1 MTSAIA
7 SVIEPLIES
16 SDELIALEGVS
27 SSWQEKIRSALV
39 PNSDL
44 PEYLLLPRSL
54 GTLSKI
60 IQAVDREEWRIMI
73 CGNGSKLNWGNLT
86 KNIQLVVSTQ
96 NLNRIIEHAVGDL
109 TVTVEAGTTLAQ
121 LQETL
126 AKTNQF
132 LPLDPSYP
140 EEATIGG
147 IVATADT
154 GSWRQRYGSVRDLL
168 IGLSFVRADGEIAKA
183 GGRVVKNVAG
193 YDLMKL
199 FTGSYGSL
207 GILSALTFRVYPLP
221 ETSKTLVIT
230 GDSNNLNAIANTI
243 RNSGLTPTAADVISR
258 SLVQKLE
265 LGDSLGLVI
274 RFQSIFES
282 VNKQVEQ
289 LQAIA
294 QKINLQTKIFENTNE
309 ANLWQKLLG
318 AMNLSSTLLDRRSTI
333 ISKVGLIPNATV
345 DFCDRWQ
352 GLGLINISSGLG
364 KLRIDFQN
372 DCTHLKEMRSL
383 AEQNKGFLTVLE
395 APTSVKQ
402 QLEPWGYR
410 GNALEMMRKIKQ
422 NFDPKN
428 LLNCNRFVV

>member
-1 MTSAIA
+1 MTSVIA
-7 SVIEPLIES
+7 SVLKPLIES
-16 SDELIALEGVS
+16 DDELIALEDVS
-27 SSWQEKIRSALV
+27 CSWQEKIRSALV

-44 PEYLLLPRSL
+44 PEYLVFPRSL
-54 GTLSKI
+54 ETLSKI
-60 IQAVDREEWRIMI
+60 IQAVDREEWQIII

-109 TVTVEAGTTLAQ
+109 TVTVEAGVTLAQ

-147 IVATADT
+147 IVATADA
-154 GSWRQRYGSVRDLL
+154 GSWRQRYGGVRDLL
-168 IGLSFVRADGEIAKA
+168 IGLSFVRADGEIVKA

-199 FTGSYGSL
+199 LTGSYGSL
-207 GILSALTFRVYPLP
+207 GILATLTFRVYPLP
-221 ETSKTLVIT
+221 EASKTLVIN
-230 GDSNNLNAIANTI
+230 GDSKNLNAIANTI

-258 SLVQKLE
+258 SLVRELE
-265 LGDSLGLVI
+265 LGDNLGLIV
-274 RFQSIFES
+274 RFQSISES
-282 VNKQVEQ
+282 VNQQVEQ

-294 QKINLQTKIFENTNE
+294 QQIGLQTKIFEGDNE
-309 ANLWQKLLG
+309 QNLLQRISESMGLYVARLDSKTI
-318 AMNLSSTLLDRRSTI
+318 LSKI
-333 ISKVGLIPNATV
+333 GVIPNAAV
-345 DFCDRWQ
+345 DFCDRFS

-364 KLRIDFQN
+364 KIRIDFQN
-372 DCTHLKEMRSL
+372 DYTHLKEMRSL

-395 APTSVKQ
+395 APSSVKQ
-402 QLEPWGYR
+402 KLEPWGYT
-410 GNALEMMRKIKQ
+410 GNSLEMMRKIKQ

-428 LLNCNRFVV
+428 LLNSDRFLV